1 MKAITAS
8 ALLFV
13 ILLGALFI
21 YVAED
26 IPAFGDPYSPANR
39 WVNLSIGIDARNH
52 VMESLNEGVV
62 PDALVSEIKNRGLP
76 LPEGYKVERGGEEEG
91 WKGWDIL
98 IPKGEMFYPN
108 LEKYYF
114 IMNEGN
120 RLWVYRYSVPVRWEE
135 RCEEETG
142 VPNMVT
148 AGLAD
153 YRGYDTLGETTVI
166 FTAGVSVILLLRR
179 RGKL

>member
-26 IPAFGDPYSPANR
+26 IPAFGDPNSPANR
-39 WVNLSIGIDARNH
+39 WINLSIGIEAEGN
-52 VMESLNEGVV
+52 VKESLNHGVV
-62 PDALVSEIKNRGLP
+62 PDALVREIKNRGLP
-76 LPEGYKVERGGEEEG
+76 LPEGYKVEREGEG
-91 WKGWDIL
+91 WNIL
-98 IPKGEMFYPN
+98 IPKGEMLYPN

-120 RLWVYRYSVPVRWEE
+120 RLWVYRYSIPVRWEE
-135 RCEEETG
+135 RCEEEIG

>member
-26 IPAFGDPYSPANR
+26 IPAFGDPNSPANR
-39 WVNLSIGIDARNH
+39 WINLSIGIEAGGN
-52 VMESLNEGVV
+52 VKESLNHGVV
-62 PDALVSEIKNRGLP
+62 PDALAHEIKNRGLP
-76 LPEGYKVERGGEEEG
+76 LPEGYKVEREEDGEG
-91 WKGWDIL
+91 WKGWNIL

-135 RCEEETG
+135 RCEEEIG

>member
-1 MKAITAS
+1 
-8 ALLFV
+8 
-13 ILLGALFI
+13 
-21 YVAED
+21 
-26 IPAFGDPYSPANR
+26 
-39 WVNLSIGIDARNH
+39 
-52 VMESLNEGVV
+52 
-62 PDALVSEIKNRGLP
+62 
-76 LPEGYKVERGGEEEG
+76 
-91 WKGWDIL
+91 
-98 IPKGEMFYPN
+98 MFYPN

-135 RCEEETG
+135 RCEEEMDL
-142 VPNMVT
+142 PNMVT

>member
-8 ALLFV
+8 ALVLV

-26 IPAFGDPYSPANR
+26 IPAFGDPNSPANR
-39 WVNLSIGIDARNH
+39 WVNLSISVDAGAD
-52 VMESLNEGVV
+52 VLTSLNDGVV
-62 PDALVSEIKNRGLP
+62 PEVLAEKIKDRGFP
-76 LPEGYKVERGGEEEG
+76 LPPGYKVEEEEG
-91 WKGWDIL
+91 GWNVL
-98 IPKGEMFYPN
+98 IPTGERLYHE
-108 LEKYYF
+108 LQEYYF
-114 IMNEGN
+114 INREGD
-120 RLWVYRYSVPVRWEE
+120 RLWVYRYSAPVRWQE

-166 FTAGVSVILLLRR
+166 FTAGISVILLLRR